1 MKPTQTPFFHV
12 DVFARRALAGNGLA
26 VFLDTDGWSDRR
38 MQDLTREMLQMESIF
53 LSKIDSNG
61 ATARIFTIQGELP
74 YAGHPALGAAAVLH
88 RTLAPNL
95 DEGRWC
101 LRLPLRSVYV
111 TTRRSGAAIFTEMD
125 QGVAAFGPPLSA
137 AEASPVLDALNL
149 DPADLIANLPLQRV
163 STGLP
168 YLIVPVTAEA
178 LARAE
183 VRCRDLEGRLG
194 AFDARFAYL
203 LDPDTPEGRTWDNR
217 GQAEDVATGSAAGP
231 VAAYL
236 HRHGRFPASR
246 PATLL
251 QGRYAGR
258 PSELGM
264 RFVGDR
270 VLVSGEVWPVIA
282 GTLELLPEVA

>member
-38 MQDLTREMLQMESIF
+38 MQELTREMLQMESIF
-53 LSKIDSNG
+53 LSKIDANG

-74 YAGHPALGAAAVLH
+74 YAGHPVLGAAAILH

-95 DEGRWC
+95 DDGRWR
-101 LRLPLRSVYV
+101 LRLPLRSVHV
-111 TTRRSGAAIFTEMD
+111 TTRRHGLAMFTEMD
-125 QGVAAFGPPLSA
+125 QGAPVFGPPIAAADASA
-137 AEASPVLDALNL
+137 VLQALNL
-149 DPADLIANLPLQRV
+149 DPSDLVVDLPLQRV

-178 LARAE
+178 LALAT
-183 VRCRDLEGRLG
+183 VRGRDLESQLA

-203 LDPDTPEGRTWDNR
+203 LDPDTPEGRTWDNL
-217 GQAEDVATGSAAGP
+217 GEAEDVATGSAAGP

-236 HRHGRFPASR
+236 HRYGRFPASR
-246 PATLL
+246 AATLQ

-270 VLVSGEVWPVIA
+270 VFVSGEVWPLISGV
-282 GTLELLPEVA
+282 LELSPEAI